1 MIDFLMK
8 VFGFIGKSI
17 LGCLVMIVVLG
28 IIGLCLPNKG
38 KKGDAGDEPQPAAQT
53 QTADSKSE
61 KGKAEAGS
69 YDAEAELKKALAD
82 LDALVGLEQVKR
94 EIRKIVNQERVKAA
108 QREQGYEGVAASR
121 SLHMIFTG
129 NPGTGKTTVARI
141 VARIFRA
148 LGIVKNDHVVE
159 TDRSGLVGSYMGET
173 AIKTSAVIDEAVGI
187 PHPNNDC

>member
-28 IIGLCLPNKG
+28 IIGLLLPNKG

-82 LDALVGLEQVKR
+82 LDALVGLFEEVH
-94 EIRKIVNQERVKAA
+94 
-108 QREQGYEGVAASR
+108 GV
-121 SLHMIFTG
+121 LF
-129 NPGTGKTTVARI
+129 
-141 VARIFRA
+141 
-148 LGIVKNDHVVE
+148 
-159 TDRSGLVGSYMGET
+159 
-173 AIKTSAVIDEAVGI
+173 
-187 PHPNNDC
+187 